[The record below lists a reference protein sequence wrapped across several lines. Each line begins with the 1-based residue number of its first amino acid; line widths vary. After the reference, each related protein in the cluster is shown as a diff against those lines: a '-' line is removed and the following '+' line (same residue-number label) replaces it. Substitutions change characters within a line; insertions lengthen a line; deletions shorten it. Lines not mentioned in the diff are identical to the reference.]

1 MLLDCFLE
9 IPFDAK
15 SNADTAINTN
25 ETRWTNETWVE
36 ENKCINM

>member
-15 SNADTAINTN
+15 SNVDTAINTRMKRDRQMKR
-25 ETRWTNETWVE
+25 EQR
-36 ENKCINM
+36 KINA